1 MSEIKIKRRIRS
13 VSITLGTATAAAT
26 ALRLDDM
33 AGGIIS
39 VGTMATSASTL
50 QMFGATEE
58 AGPYRRVYGADGSAA
73 DVTLAP
79 STADGR
85 IYSLPDSAYA
95 LPYVRIVSGNTH
107 ATAVPAV
114 VVLKS

>member
-1 MSEIKIKRRIRS
+1 
-13 VSITLGTATAAAT
+13 
-26 ALRLDDM
+26 
-33 AGGIIS
+33 
-39 VGTMATSASTL
+39 
-50 QMFGATEE
+50 
-58 AGPYRRVYGADGSAA
+58 
-73 DVTLAP
+73 VTLAP

>member
-1 MSEIKIKRRIRS
+1 MSEFKIKRKTR
-13 VSITLGTATAAAT
+13 VFTLTLGTATSAAT
-26 ALRLDDM
+26 TLRLDDM

-39 VGTMATSASTL
+39 VGTMATASTTL
-50 QMFGATEE
+50 QLWGSVDE
-58 AGPYRRVYGADGSAA
+58 AGPYRRVYSSGGEAA

-85 IYSLPDSAYA
+85 VYSLPDALYA
-95 LPYVRIVSGNTH
+95 VPFARIVSGHTA

-114 VVLKS
+114 VSLKS

>member
-1 MSEIKIKRRIRS
+1 MSEVRIKRRVRTIS
-13 VSITLGTATAAAT
+13 LTLGTATAAAT
-26 ALRLDDM
+26 VLRLDDM

-50 QMFGATEE
+50 QMFGATDE

-85 IYSLPDSAYA
+85 IYSLPDAAYA

-107 ATAVPAV
+107 ATAVPAT

>member
-1 MSEIKIKRRIRS
+1 MSEVRIKRRVRTIS
-13 VSITLGTATAAAT
+13 LTLGTATGAAT
-26 ALRLDDM
+26 VMRLDDM

-39 VGTMATSASTL
+39 VGTMSTSASTL

>member
-1 MSEIKIKRRIRS
+1 MSHVLINRRIRS
-13 VSITLGTATAAAT
+13 VSLTLGTATSAAT
-26 ALRLDDM
+26 VLRLDDM

-50 QMFGATEE
+50 QMFGATDE

-85 IYSLPDSAYA
+85 IYSLPDAAYA
-95 LPYVRIVSGNTH
+95 LPFVRIVSGNTH

>member
-1 MSEIKIKRRIRS
+1 MSEIKIKRRTRS
-13 VSITLGTATAAAT
+13 VEITLGTATADAT

>member
-1 MSEIKIKRRIRS
+1 MSETKIKRRTRTLTM
-13 VSITLGTATAAAT
+13 TLGTATAAAT
-26 ALRLDDM
+26 SLRLDDM

-39 VGTMATSASTL
+39 LGTMSTSASTL
-50 QMFGATEE
+50 QLFGATEE

-85 IYSLPDSAYA
+85 IYSLPDAAYA
-95 LPYVRIVSGNTH
+95 LPFVRIVSGNTH

-114 VVLKS
+114 VSLKS